1 MFNFSAVRPIKIVS
15 SEVLQHL
22 LQKNT
27 IFVGVK
33 QLLVVILVML
43 VLGAVVPGCSDATR
57 YDSRL
62 TTADSLM
69 HDNPDSAL
77 AIIEAVN
84 RDSLTTEHD
93 RAYRDLLLTQARYK
107 AYIPATSDS
116 DINRAL
122 SYYKRHPKER
132 EKLTRAYIYKG
143 AVMEELG
150 HPDSA
155 MFYYKTAETSADPD
169 NYFNLGYSNLRIAQ
183 LYQGFYSNDSAVV
196 ARMKQAT
203 HFFEICK
210 DTAYLVTTIGTQGGY
225 PKILGEDS
233 ARFYLEKAILLAK
246 IIHSPKGWQ
255 YQSKL
260 VGRYFYCGDF
270 KKAKELAMDIV
281 RNGKDDC
288 NEDQFYYFAVR
299 SYIRLGLM
307 DSALWIM
314 SLIPLPTIA
323 VDSMNR
329 YQALADLSQATQQYD
344 DYMRYSELAKGID
357 TRLLEESRGSR
368 LIETELKWDADQQG
382 EKVRGDADHRWGKII
397 GITLLAIAIMTVIAY
412 FIVKRHIANYRS
424 QLDSAR
430 SDVEKMLAD
439 IDEKEKQLVAV
450 NKRKL
455 ELEMKEQSDIN
466 SQVSSIVR
474 YRHAALNELYECAR
488 IISVTDDGKKS
499 VLPLMRIVKD
509 LFEQKGILR
518 KPLSKNFWKNLRISV
533 DGEFHG
539 IASFV
544 EQNYPDMSDKDMQL
558 FMLMCAHF
566 PNQII
571 KIIMNYTNDVTASR
585 NKKRIMKDNFG
596 LDTTK
601 VDDFIQI
608 YLHEKH
614 DAIK

>member
-43 VLGAVVPGCSDATR
+43 VLGAVVPGCSNATR

-122 SYYKRHPKER
+122 SYYKQHPKER

>member
-1 MFNFSAVRPIKIVS
+1 MK
-15 SEVLQHL
+15 H
-22 LQKNT
+22 
-27 IFVGVK
+27 
-33 QLLVVILVML
+33 LLVVILVML
-43 VLGAVVPGCSDATR
+43 VLGAMAPGCSDAPR

-62 TTADSLM
+62 TAADSLM
-69 HDNPDSAL
+69 HDYPDSAL

-93 RAYRDLLLTQARYK
+93 QAYRDLLLTQARYK

-116 DINRAL
+116 DINRTLA
-122 SYYKRHPKER
+122 YFTAHPKER
-132 EKLTRAYIYKG
+132 EKLTRAYLYKG
-143 AVMEELG
+143 AILDELG
-150 HPDSA
+150 FPDSA
-155 MFYYKTAETSADPD
+155 MIYYKHAEKTAAPD
-169 NYFNLGYSNLRIAQ
+169 DHFNLGYSNMRIAQ
-183 LYQGFYSNDSAVV
+183 LYQRYYANDSAVG
-196 ARMKQAT
+196 ARMKRAT

-210 DTAYLVTTIGTQGGY
+210 DTAYLVTAIGTQGAY

-246 IIHSPKGWQ
+246 KIHSPKGWQ

-270 KKAKELAMDIV
+270 KMAKELAMDIV

-288 NEDQFYYFAVR
+288 NEDQFFYFAVR

-329 YQALADLSQATQQYD
+329 YQALADLSQATRQYD

-518 KPLSKNFWKNLRISV
+518 KPLSKYFWKNLRISV